1 MTAPLQI
8 LLASYNGAA
17 WLPEQLASLDAQ
29 AAAPDWRLLWRD
41 DGSSDASAAI
51 LAAHPRARQVP
62 GGAHGESG
70 RLGPGPGFLALLA
83 AAPEDAPAY
92 AFCDQDDV
100 WLPHKLASAWG
111 WIAAQPAERPAL
123 YCARQQLVD
132 AALNPIGLS
141 PDAPRPPGFG
151 NALVQNIA
159 TGCTV
164 MLNPAARR
172 LILAAPPMPAASMHD
187 WWAYLLVSG
196 AGGALRFDPRP
207 ALLYRQHGRNSVGAS
222 GADLARARGA
232 LRRGATRFLD
242 TLEAH
247 RAALAGA
254 GPLLVPQARQA
265 LAALAPLRGAGPLQR
280 LRLARRAGLYR
291 QRAVEDWALR
301 GMLLL
306 G

>member
-8 LLASYNGAA
+8 LLASYHGAA

-29 AAAPDWRLLWRD
+29 QGAPDWQLLWRD
-41 DGSSDASAAI
+41 DGSTDASAAI
-51 LAAHPRARQVP
+51 LAAHPRARQAP
-62 GGAHGESG
+62 GEAT

-100 WLPHKLASAWG
+100 WLPHKLASAWD
-111 WIAAQPAERPAL
+111 WIAAQPAGRPAL

-164 MLNPAARR
+164 MLNPAARQ
-172 LILAAPPMPAASMHD
+172 LILAAAPMPAASMHD

-232 LRRGATRFLD
+232 LRRGAARFLD

-247 RAALAGA
+247 CAALAEA
-254 GPLLVPQARQA
+254 GPLLTPQAREA
-265 LAALAPLRGAGPLQR
+265 LAALLPLRRAGPLAR
-280 LRLARRAGLYR
+280 LRLARRAGLHR

-301 GMLLL
+301 GLLLL